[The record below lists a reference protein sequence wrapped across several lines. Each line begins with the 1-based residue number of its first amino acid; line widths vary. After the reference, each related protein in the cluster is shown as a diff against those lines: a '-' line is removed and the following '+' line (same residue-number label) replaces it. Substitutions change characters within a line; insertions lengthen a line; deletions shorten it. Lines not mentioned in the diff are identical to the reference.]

1 MAFFVGLPEKTGRRS
16 ADRQITDEIND
27 QEAGDKHM
35 SIAMSAPG
43 MSVTPVTCEKR
54 LPAVPCHIGDPDL
67 WFAESPAELERA
79 KALCADCPIRTACL
93 AAALERQEP
102 WGVGRRDHRPRH
114 HRGAQAA
121 AWASAEEH
129 RRQPG
134 RRLTAMTTP
143 VAPSA

>member
-102 WGVGRRDHRPRH
+102 WGVWGAEIIDRGTIVARKRPRG
-114 HRGAQAA
+114 RPRKSTGDNPAA
-121 AWASAEEH
+121 A
-129 RRQPG
+129 
-134 RRLTAMTTP
+134 
-143 VAPSA
+143 